1 MEKETTYPLFT
12 GPVDNGYK
20 LQINQPVNNPFSISF
35 YWKEKTIRITLQNGE
50 DIFKIAE
57 AFKIV
62 LDEIEV
68 PYIFTE
74 QTNNEL

>member
-1 MEKETTYPLFT
+1 MLIRTDKPFT
-12 GPVDNGYK
+12 
-20 LQINQPVNNPFSISF
+20 ISF
-35 YWKEKTIRITLQNGE
+35 YWKEKTIEITLQNGE

-74 QTNNEL
+74 QFNNEL

>member
-20 LQINQPVNNPFSISF
+20 LQINQPPQPFNINF
-35 YWKEKTIRITLQNGE
+35 YWKEKTVEITLQNGE

-57 AFKIV
+57 AFKIL

-68 PYIFTE
+68 PYIETE
-74 QTNNEL
+74 KTNNKF

>member
-12 GPVDNGYK
+12 GPVDNRYK
-20 LQINQPVNNPFSISF
+20 IQLNQPVRPFSISF
-35 YWKEKTIRITLQNGE
+35 YWNKKSVRITLQNGE

-57 AFKIV
+57 AFKIM

-68 PYIFTE
+68 PYIVTE
-74 QTNNEL
+74 KNDNND

>member
-20 LQINQPVNNPFSISF
+20 LQINQPPQPFNINF
-35 YWKEKTIRITLQNGE
+35 YWKEKTVEITLQNGE

-57 AFKIV
+57 ALQIL

-68 PYIFTE
+68 PYIVTE
-74 QTNNEL
+74 KTNGQF

>member
-1 MEKETTYPLFT
+1 MEKETIYPLFT

-20 LQINQPVNNPFSISF
+20 LQINQQPKPFNINF
-35 YWKEKTIRITLQNGE
+35 YWKEKTVQITLQNGE

-57 AFKIV
+57 AFKIL

-68 PYIFTE
+68 PYIQTE
-74 QTNNEL
+74 KTNNQL

>member
-1 MEKETTYPLFT
+1 MLIRTDKPFT
-12 GPVDNGYK
+12 
-20 LQINQPVNNPFSISF
+20 ISF
-35 YWKEKTIRITLQNGE
+35 YWKGKTIEITLQNGE